1 MAYIPPHKR
10 HSKDSERPSLM
21 PTPTPECLSLRFN
34 RIVRLGPRFKA
45 VYSNHAI
52 SRWFAVGCN
61 NGHGD
66 ASSAHLKPVSVESLE
81 RTGKKPLIL
90 DKNNL
95 DKYKAQGSPCS
106 TILENVM
113 PELLSSVEKLKSEI
127 EREDL
132 KDVKLAM
139 AARSPS
145 VNLDNIIKDRL
156 GNLRRTFYTNLPA
169 SYATNILAEVA
180 LKIGVDFADVKH
192 SYQVKLSDS
201 TQPDS
206 TIFCKCRM
214 ELNLVRDMVM
224 DISCMDRDLD
234 LRLSLTHKRVVTS
247 LHDDETQCIQN
258 LINSAVL
265 DPDVKGGLRWSFG
278 KASSGSRYNV
288 IGVWHTNSTAY
299 ENASIRLKVQHVDRF
314 DFRTTYEEASNEV
327 VLKLKGIA
335 SGLLEQDVETNAI
348 SGMLQDSLSLIWRH
362 FLQCEPFLS

>member
-10 HSKDSERPSLM
+10 QSKDSERPSPM
-21 PTPTPECLSLRFN
+21 PTPTPTLASLSHRFN
-34 RIVRLGPRFKA
+34 RNVRLGASKFKA
-45 VYSNHAI
+45 VYSNQAI
-52 SRWFAVGCN
+52 SRWFAVGW

-66 ASSAHLKPVSVESLE
+66 ASAAHLKPVSVESFE
-81 RTGKKPLIL
+81 RSSKKPLIL

-113 PELLSSVEKLKSEI
+113 SELLSSVESLKAEI
-127 EREDL
+127 KREDL

-145 VNLDNIIKDRL
+145 VNLDNVIKDGL

-180 LKIGVDFADVKH
+180 SKIGVDFADVKH

-206 TIFCKCRM
+206 TIFCKCRINDGKKLQLYKL

-234 LRLSLTHKRVVTS
+234 LRLSLTHKRVVIS
-247 LHDDETQCIQN
+247 LHDDEIQCIQN

-265 DPDVKGGLRWSFG
+265 DPDMKGGLRWPFG

-288 IGVWHTNSTAY
+288 IGVWHTNSKAY
-299 ENASIRLKVQHVDRF
+299 ENASIRL
-314 DFRTTYEEASNEV
+314 
-327 VLKLKGIA
+327 
-335 SGLLEQDVETNAI
+335 
-348 SGMLQDSLSLIWRH
+348 
-362 FLQCEPFLS
+362 